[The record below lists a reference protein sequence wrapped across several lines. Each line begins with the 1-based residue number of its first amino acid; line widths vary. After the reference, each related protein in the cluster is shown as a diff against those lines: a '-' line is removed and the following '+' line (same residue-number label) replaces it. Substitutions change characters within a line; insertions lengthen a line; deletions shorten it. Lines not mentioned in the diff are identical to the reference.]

1 MTRYFAAVAA
11 AILVCTG
18 VFAQNNV
25 PEEGEGGEELVF
37 VNPEVQVDSTLEGQ
51 GIFEI
56 MPSTVKV
63 FQSEKIRKALASQV
77 ESNNKKQ
84 YTGYRI
90 RIFFD
95 SGKDAREKSRAV
107 LEAFKVNHPEMTA
120 FLTYD
125 EPNFKVTAGNFR
137 NRTDADIVL
146 ETLKEEY
153 PSAFVVRE
161 KFKYPSI
168 GLYTKVDTLSVKAL

>member
-1 MTRYFAAVAA
+1 MM
-11 AILVCTG
+11 CTG

-25 PEEGEGGEELVF
+25 AEESGEGEEIVF
-37 VNPEVQVDSTLEGQ
+37 VNPEVQVDSTLAGQ
-51 GIFEI
+51 GIFQVL
-56 MPSTVKV
+56 PSNVKV

-77 ESNNKKQ
+77 ESNEKKQ

-95 SGKDAREKSRAV
+95 SGKDAREKSRSV
-107 LEAFKVNHPEMTA
+107 LESFKSNHPEMTA

-137 NRTDADIVL
+137 NRADADIVL
-146 ETLKEEY
+146 ETLKAEY

-168 GLYTKVDTLSVKAL
+168 GLYTQVDTLTVKAL